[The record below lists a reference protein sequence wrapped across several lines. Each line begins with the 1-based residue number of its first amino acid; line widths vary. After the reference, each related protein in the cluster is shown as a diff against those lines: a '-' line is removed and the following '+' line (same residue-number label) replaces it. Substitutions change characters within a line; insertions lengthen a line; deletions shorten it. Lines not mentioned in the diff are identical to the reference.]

1 MLANAKLVQDQA
13 ASDSTGVLRSV
24 LTWLTDQ
31 PTLASQA
38 VSAGLVLVAA
48 WLAGLVARRVIATA
62 VGRVARRTATGWD
75 DALMRRKVFHRLA
88 HLVPAL
94 VIYYGV
100 QLASVSDYLTALVVR
115 ATAAA
120 MVLIAVSA
128 ATAFL
133 SSVNDIYERRPE
145 ARNRPIKGFIQ
156 VVQIALFVTGG
167 IVVLATLL
175 DRSPLVFLSGIGA
188 MTAVLLLIFR
198 DTILSFV
205 ASLQM
210 GSYDLVRVGDWIEA
224 PQYGA
229 DGDVVDVALHTVKV
243 QNWDKTITTI
253 PTHKLI
259 DGSFKNWRAMPE
271 SGGRRIKRAVFID
284 MNTVRFLEEA
294 DVERFER
301 FALLTDY
308 IRDKRAELA
317 ADAEARPVA
326 EDLIVNA
333 RRLTN
338 LGTFRAYLARYLKQH
353 PKVHEGMTLMV
364 RQRDPTPDG
373 LPLEVY
379 AFSND
384 TDWVSYEGI
393 QSDIFDHILAVA
405 PEFGLRV
412 FQHPAGR
419 DFEAAIGAT
428 RGTGV

>member
-317 ADAEARPVA
+317 ADAEAR
-326 EDLIVNA
+326 
-333 RRLTN
+333 RT
-338 LGTFRAYLARYLKQH
+338 
-353 PKVHEGMTLMV
+353 
-364 RQRDPTPDG
+364 
-373 LPLEVY
+373 
-379 AFSND
+379 
-384 TDWVSYEGI
+384 
-393 QSDIFDHILAVA
+393 
-405 PEFGLRV
+405 
-412 FQHPAGR
+412 
-419 DFEAAIGAT
+419 
-428 RGTGV
+428 